1 MAGTR
6 GGIIGRPEGRFEM
19 RTQLVAAGAVLALV
33 CLAAW
38 GAEWKET
45 DWGADIVLDAGTGLP
60 AVVFHVA
67 LEYTSASG
75 SSPVDTL
82 WEVFAIV
89 GGSEIPVDGISS
101 TSIRSGETARIY
113 AASPRVPIEPGN
125 RYGARVTITD
135 PSISRPY
142 ERAFDF
148 LAPAAVPFGIPL
160 TGWDGSEVVD
170 LSGLPDEELEELVLL
185 HDLLD
190 GYARAAGGLSVDA
203 FLRGD
208 AATAAYPLSLL
219 LLPTANVDTSGSPI
233 SIFVVWNLYVYTLS
247 APNEAAGV
255 LSQLEQFGQE
265 FVGDVFTGPG
275 SPILGGGKAIF
286 VQDAV
291 RTILDASVVELGNR

>member
-1 MAGTR
+1 
-6 GGIIGRPEGRFEM
+6 M
-19 RTQLVAAGAVLALV
+19 RRQPVIAGAVLVLT
-33 CLAAW
+33 CLGAW
-38 GAEWKET
+38 GAEWTET
-45 DWGADIVLDAGTGLP
+45 DWGADVVLDAGTGLP

-75 SSPVDTL
+75 SSPVDTS

-89 GGSEIPVDGISS
+89 DGSEIPLDGISS
-101 TSIRSGETARIY
+101 TSIRSGEMTRIY
-113 AASPRVPIEPGN
+113 AASPRVLIEPGK

-135 PSISRPY
+135 PSLNRPY
-142 ERAFDF
+142 ERTFDF
-148 LAPAAVPFGIPL
+148 LAPAAVPFGIRL

-190 GYARAAGGLSVDA
+190 GYTRAAGGLSVDE

-208 AATAAYPLSLL
+208 AATATYPLSLL
-219 LLPTANVDTSGSPI
+219 LLPTADVNTSGSSI

-247 APNEAAGV
+247 TPNEAAGV

-265 FVGDVFTGPG
+265 FVGDVYTGEG
-275 SPILGGGKAIF
+275 SPILGGGKTVF

-291 RTILDASVVELGNR
+291 WPILEASVAELGDR